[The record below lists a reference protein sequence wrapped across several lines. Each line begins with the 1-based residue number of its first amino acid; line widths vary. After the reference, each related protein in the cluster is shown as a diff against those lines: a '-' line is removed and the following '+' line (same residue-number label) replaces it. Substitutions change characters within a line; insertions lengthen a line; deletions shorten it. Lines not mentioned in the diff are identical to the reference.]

1 MKLYSLHAINE
12 WSRVIEREGLSLTR
26 IVPIAKQLMS
36 DGWVV
41 TLYLHGQRP
50 ASLTKPEEMR

>member
-12 WSRVIEREGLSLTR
+12 WGREIEHKRLCITR
-26 IVPIAKQLMS
+26 IVPIAKTLMS

-41 TLYLHGQRP
+41 TLFEYGQTP
-50 ASLTKPEEMR
+50 AILTKPEALR

>member
-1 MKLYSLHAINE
+1 MTLYSLHAINE
-12 WSRVIEREGLSLTR
+12 WNRVIEREGLSLTR
-26 IVPIAKQLMS
+26 IVPIAKQLMR

>member
-1 MKLYSLHAINE
+1 MTLYSLHAINE
-12 WSRVIEREGLSLTR
+12 WGRVIEREGLSLTR
-26 IVPIAKQLMS
+26 IVPIARHLMR